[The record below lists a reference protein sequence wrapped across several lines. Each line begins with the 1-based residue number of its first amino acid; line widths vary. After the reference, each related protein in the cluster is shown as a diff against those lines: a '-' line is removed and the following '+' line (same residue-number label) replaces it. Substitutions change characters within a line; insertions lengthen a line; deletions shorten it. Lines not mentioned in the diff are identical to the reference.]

1 MGWQDRDYASA
12 EGYSRAVGG
21 RSFRG
26 LGSMTLSTKL
36 IVVNVVVFVVGGFM
50 RSRQSDP
57 LFEWGAMYTPAV
69 LQGQVWRLITSQYL
83 HAGVWHLLFNM
94 LGLHFLG
101 RYLEQNWSRR
111 KFLLFYT
118 ACGLA
123 GNLFYLLVNRIGW
136 LAPLPAIGASGCVL
150 GVLGACAVL
159 FPGIQLIIYFFPMR
173 IRTAAAL
180 FVGLYTLNLL
190 QRGSNA
196 GGDAAHL
203 AGLLVGAGY
212 AYWRRSGGGALPSV
226 RQVKVKII
234 KTKRASGPWQRKRKE
249 EDQLGQQVDQVLAK
263 IKQQGVASLTERE
276 KWVLAEAS
284 RRQQAEDEELGRIDQ
299 L

>member
-12 EGYSRAVGG
+12 NGYSRAIGG
-21 RSFRG
+21 RSYRG
-26 LGSMTLSTKL
+26 LGHMTLTTKL

-50 RSRQSDP
+50 RSQQSDP

-69 LQGQVWRLITSQYL
+69 LHGQVWRLITSQYL
-83 HAGVWHLLFNM
+83 HGSVWHLFFNM

-101 RYLEQNWSRR
+101 RYLEQHWSRR
-111 KFLLFYT
+111 KFLMFYT

-123 GNLFYLLVNRIGW
+123 GNLFYLFVNMVGW

-180 FVGLYTLNLL
+180 FLGLYALNLL

-212 AYWRRSGGGALPSV
+212 AYWRRQGGGALPGV
-226 RQVKVKII
+226 RRVKVKII
-234 KTKRASGPWQRKRKE
+234 KPERPPGPWQRKLRE
-249 EDQLGQQVDQVLAK
+249 EDHLGQQVDQVLAK
-263 IKQQGVASLTERE
+263 IKQQGVASLTEGE
-276 KWVLAEAS
+276 KRILAEAS
-284 RRQQAEDEELGRIDQ
+284 RQQQAEEDRLGRTDR